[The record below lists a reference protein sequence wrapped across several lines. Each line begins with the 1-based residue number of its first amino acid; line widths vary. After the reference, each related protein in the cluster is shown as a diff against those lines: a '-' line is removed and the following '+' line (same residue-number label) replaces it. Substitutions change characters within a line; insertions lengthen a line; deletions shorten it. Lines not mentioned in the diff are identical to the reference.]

1 MRFKCTLETLRNCT
15 ESSPHSFSFPFAR
28 DAFSSFDRAP
38 HSTQPLPLPPHA
50 RLNVS
55 VQHGV
60 NGKIR
65 KPERISDAYLLPRFT
80 SRPRERTLL
89 LERRRERERERKSLL
104 RNETSGRGRGKIFEK
119 TSPFRQQVV
128 IECSSIVVLVV
139 KVLAPDSFPVKSRS
153 PGEIFNKKK
162 KYITDNEIKS

>member
-1 MRFKCTLETLRNCT
+1 MVTRRHRTLRPLLHSRQPRCISSSLVRYALPSMRFKCTLETLRNCT

-89 LERRRERERERKSLL
+89 LERRREREKGRVSSETKLL
-104 RNETSGRGRGKIFEK
+104 AEGVEK
-119 TSPFRQQVV
+119 FSKKLLL
-128 IECSSIVVLVV
+128 S
-139 KVLAPDSFPVKSRS
+139 A
-153 PGEIFNKKK
+153 NKL
-162 KYITDNEIKS
+162 